1 MLQFVLTIA
10 SLFAAVVP
18 MLVYLGVLWWLD
30 RYDREPLWLVG
41 LTFAW
46 GGLVATGLSLVGNTT
61 LHVALAAL
69 LGDATAGMVTPVVV
83 APLIE
88 EPTKAAVLFL
98 VVLSRQFDN
107 TTDGFVYGAA
117 TGLGFGM
124 TENFLYF
131 SNAAAM
137 AQFDPVSGL
146 MAWMTTVAART
157 FFSALMHATASS
169 LVGAAIGLSRMRHW
183 ATALITVPVGFAGAM
198 GMHALWNGLLT
209 AASTQDGLENLAW
222 LDFALFPVQF
232 GAVFLL
238 FQIALLAERRM
249 LRQELHAE
257 ASSEG
262 TLPAE
267 HVHPLTSWRRRAAS
281 RFAPKGVDQK
291 AYIKAATTLAFRRAQ
306 SRSARGRRQA
316 TLTRDLERLR
326 HEVRGILSPTG

>member
-18 MLVYLGVLWWLD
+18 MLFYLGALWWMD

-61 LHVALAAL
+61 MHVALAAL
-69 LGDATAGMVTPVVV
+69 LGGDTAALVTPVVI
-83 APLIE
+83 APLME
-88 EPTKAAVLFL
+88 EPTKAAVLFIVL
-98 VVLSRQFDN
+98 LSRQFDN

-137 AQFDPVSGL
+137 AQFDPVNGML
-146 MAWMTTVAART
+146 AWMTTVAART

-169 LVGAAIGLSRMRHW
+169 LVGAALGFTRMRHW
-183 ATALITVPVGFAGAM
+183 ATLIVAVPVGFAGAM

-209 AASTQDGLENLAW
+209 AAGTKDGLSSLAW

-232 GAVFLL
+232 ITVFLL
-238 FQIALLAERRM
+238 FQVALLAERRM
-249 LRQELHAE
+249 LRDELRAE
-257 ASSEG
+257 ADSEG
-262 TLPAE
+262 TLPAGDVE
-267 HVHPLTSWRRRAAS
+267 PITSWRRRAAT
-281 RFAPKGVDQK
+281 RFVPEGVDQK
-291 AYIKAATTLAFRRAQ
+291 AYVKAAITLAFRRAQ
-306 SRSARGRRQA
+306 SRVARGRRQE
-316 TLTRDLERLR
+316 TLLRDIDRLR
-326 HEVRGILSPTG
+326 REVRGLRAVAP